1 MRHGRICRPHVDL
14 AGRFPSGH
22 PQPIH
27 RCRVKPDTNA
37 PAESMGTVRPLADA
51 RAAAA
56 GSPDPAD
63 PSAAPPLAP
72 APFRAAVASLQ
83 STRTRAEIRIEA
95 IRPPQRLAP
104 WSYAMTADVLDAE
117 GDELATGRLV
127 LLYDPDGAEAWDG
140 QLRLVVFA
148 SAELEADIAND
159 PSLPEVCW
167 SWLTGA
173 LAERQADHL
182 AAGGTVT
189 QTTSTRFGD
198 VHGPKAA
205 VSIELRG
212 SWTARTPDLVPHLL
226 GFLDLLCTAAGLPP
240 EGVSVLPTT

>member
-1 MRHGRICRPHVDL
+1 
-14 AGRFPSGH
+14 
-22 PQPIH
+22 
-27 RCRVKPDTNA
+27 VKPERGEAAD
-37 PAESMGTVRPLADA
+37 SRSRIRPLGDA
-51 RAAAA
+51 HR
-56 GSPDPAD
+56 GDPAT
-63 PSAAPPLAP
+63 PQAPE
-72 APFRAAVASLQ
+72 PFTRAVASLE
-83 STRTRAEIRIEA
+83 STPTRPEIRIEQ
-95 IRPPQRLAP
+95 IRAPQRLAP
-104 WSYAMTADVLDAE
+104 WTYALSADILDSE
-117 GDELATGRLV
+117 GEELASGRLV

-140 QLRLVVFA
+140 QLRLVAFA
-148 SAELEADIAND
+148 TAELEADIAND

-198 VHGPKAA
+198 VHGPKSA

-212 SWTARTPDLVPHLL
+212 SWTARTPDLTPHLL